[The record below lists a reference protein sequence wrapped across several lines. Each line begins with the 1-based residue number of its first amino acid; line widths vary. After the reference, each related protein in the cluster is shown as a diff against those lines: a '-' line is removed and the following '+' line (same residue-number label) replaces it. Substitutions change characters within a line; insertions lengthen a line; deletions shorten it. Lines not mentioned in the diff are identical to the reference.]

1 MKRIKSNAFITLATI
16 VGIAGLALAGCT
28 GSSKNQPSE
37 PSTSQATQKDGKTV
51 QYTCSMHP
59 EVVQN
64 KPGDCPKCGMKLV
77 EKR

>member
-1 MKRIKSNAFITLATI
+1 MKNLTGVLAALLLGA
-16 VGIAGLALAGCT
+16 VGFAVVGC
-28 GSSKNQPSE
+28 SKTEQQSQPAPSE
-37 PSTSQATQKDGKTV
+37 QTNANKTTV

-64 KPGDCPKCGMKLV
+64 SPGNCPKCGMKLV